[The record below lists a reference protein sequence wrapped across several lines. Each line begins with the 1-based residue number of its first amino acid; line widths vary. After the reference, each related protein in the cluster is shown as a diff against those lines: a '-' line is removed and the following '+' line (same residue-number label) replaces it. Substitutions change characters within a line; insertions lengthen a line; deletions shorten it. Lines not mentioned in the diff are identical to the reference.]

1 MQARIRRR
9 MTCAKKLDSQL
20 SKFGKDH
27 QFAGA
32 LDNNR
37 MNLGRRDLR
46 SSL

>member
-9 MTCAKKLDSQL
+9 MTCAKLDSEL